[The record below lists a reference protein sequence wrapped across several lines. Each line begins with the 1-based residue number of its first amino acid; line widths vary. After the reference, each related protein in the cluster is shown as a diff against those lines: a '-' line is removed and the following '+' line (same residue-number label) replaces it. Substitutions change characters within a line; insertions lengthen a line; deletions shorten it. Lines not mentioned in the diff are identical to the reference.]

1 MARQSDTQTV
11 SVAGQRLRL
20 TNPDKV
26 VYPSTGT
33 TKAEVI
39 AYYMEIAPHLLP
51 HLAGRIVTRKR
62 WVDGVGT
69 ADKPGEV
76 FFEKNLPSSAP
87 DWIRRVEI
95 QHSDHVNTYPV
106 FDSAAALAWAGQ
118 VGALELHVPQW
129 KVGPRGG
136 KQNPD
141 HLVLDLDPGPGR
153 GPARMR

>member
-1 MARQSDTQTV
+1 MSRPVPRRLRRFAPDGTGRARTGRGGRMARSNDTQTV
-11 SVAGQRLRL
+11 SVAGHRLRL

-26 VYPSTGT
+26 LYPSSGT

-69 ADKPGEV
+69 DEHPGQV
-76 FFEKNLPSSAP
+76 FFEKNLPTSAP
-87 DWIRRVEI
+87 EWIRRVEI

-106 FDSAAALAWAGQ
+106 FDSAAA
-118 VGALELHVPQW
+118 
-129 KVGPRGG
+129 
-136 KQNPD
+136 
-141 HLVLDLDPGPGR
+141 
-153 GPARMR
+153 